1 MKLLVVKDYEEMS
14 GVAAKIFKNIINEK
28 ADAVL
33 GLATGSTPIGLY
45 KKLIEIN
52 RNEEVDFSNIKSVNL
67 DEYVGLGED
76 NPQSYRYFMNE
87 NLFNHIN
94 IDKSNTFVPNGL
106 TQNLEEE
113 VKNYDKKIEELGG
126 IDIQILGVG
135 SNGHIAFNEPD
146 DFLISETHVT
156 NLAKSTIEANSRF
169 FESINEV
176 PTKAITMGIGQI
188 MKAKKI
194 LLLAKG
200 EDKIEAIKE
209 LLKGNIT
216 TNNPA
221 TILNLHED
229 VTVIIDETIANKI
242 GYK

>member
-14 GVAAKIFKNIINEK
+14 DVAAKIFKDIINEK

-45 KKLIEIN
+45 KKLIEMNKNKEI
-52 RNEEVDFSNIKSVNL
+52 DFSNIKTVNL
-67 DEYVGLGED
+67 DEYVGLGVE

-94 IDKSNTFVPNGL
+94 IDKANTLVPDGL
-106 TQNLEEE
+106 AEDLEKET
-113 VKNYDKKIEELGG
+113 KSYDKKIEEIGG

-169 FESINEV
+169 FKSINEV

-188 MKAKKI
+188 MKAKKV
-194 LLLAKG
+194 LLLVKG
-200 EDKIEAIKE
+200 KDKTEVIKE
-209 LLKGNIT
+209 LLNGNIT

-221 TILNLHED
+221 TILKLHED
-229 VTVIIDETIANKI
+229 ATIIIDETMKNKI
-242 GYK
+242 KK

>member
-14 GVAAKIFKNIINEK
+14 SVVSEIFKDIITEK

-45 KKLIEIN
+45 KKLIEMNKNKEI
-52 RNEEVDFSNIKSVNL
+52 DFSNIKTVNL
-67 DEYVGLGED
+67 DEYVGLGEED
-76 NPQSYRYFMNE
+76 PQSYRYFMNK

-94 IDKSNTFVPNGL
+94 IDKANTFVPNGL
-106 TQNLEEE
+106 AEDLEKET
-113 VKNYDKKIEELGG
+113 KSYDEKIEELGG
-126 IDIQILGVG
+126 IDIQILGIG

-169 FESINEV
+169 FKSINEV
-176 PTKAITMGIGQI
+176 PTRAITMGIGQI
-188 MKAKKI
+188 MKAKKV
-194 LLLAKG
+194 LLLVKG
-200 EDKIEAIKE
+200 EDKTEVIKE
-209 LLKGNIT
+209 LLDGNIT

-221 TILNLHED
+221 TMLKLHKD
-229 VTVIIDETIANKI
+229 ATIVIDETMKNKI
-242 GYK
+242 KKS